1 MSLPTS
7 LKDILKDLKT
17 QHWIKALAEHSEIY
31 IVGGTVRDAFTG
43 KPMKDIDLIV
53 DGLSF
58 DGIQKRLESF
68 GKLSLVGESFSVI
81 KFRPHGHTGEDFDI
95 AIPREDRKV
104 GEGHK
109 GFEIVTEGVDI
120 MGDLKRRDFTINSMA
135 VNVMTGELLDPF
147 NGKKDLENKLIRA
160 TDKNAFIEDPLRI
173 LRGIQFASRFD
184 FDIEKGT
191 KELMKQNSELVT
203 QITGERILEEFQ
215 KILLK
220 SGNTQRAFNLIHETD
235 LDLALFNKKMIHY
248 KKGFNELDPISFYF
262 ILGVVGGVNP
272 TEFYVK
278 RLKGETKMAKAITT
292 LDMILD
298 RWHSLYEDEDKKYVI
313 FRALQKSPEVA
324 QAVLLPKDAQ
334 KIIKEMK
341 SGKIPAVPQ
350 DIAINGND
358 IMLLLNI
365 KGEQVG
371 FIKER
376 IERDALMNKFDWKNR
391 DECIEYIQR
400 IVK

>member
-1 MSLPTS
+1 MILPS
-7 LKDILKDLKT
+7 ELRKILKNLQKQD
-17 QHWIKALAEHSEIY
+17 WIKVLSEHAEIY
-31 IVGGTVRDAFTG
+31 VVGGSVRDAFTG

-53 DGLSF
+53 DGLSLG
-58 DGIQKRLESF
+58 GIQKRLQPF
-68 GKLSLVGESFSVI
+68 GKISLVGESFSVI
-81 KFRPHGHTGEDFDI
+81 KFRPDGHTGEDFDI
-95 AIPREDRKV
+95 AVPREDRKV

-109 GFEIVTEGVDI
+109 GFEIVTDGVDI
-120 MGDLKRRDFTINSMA
+120 MGDLRRRDFTINSMA
-135 VNVMTGELLDPF
+135 VNVLTEEFLDPF
-147 NGKKDLENKLIRA
+147 NGKKDLDNKLIRA

-173 LRGIQFASRFD
+173 LRGIQFAARFD

-191 KELMKQNSELVT
+191 KELMKQNSELIT

-235 LDLALFNKKMIHY
+235 LDLALFDKKMIHY
-248 KKGFNELDPISFYF
+248 DKGFDNLDYVSFYY
-262 ILGVVGGVNP
+262 ILGVVGNVDP
-272 TEFYVK
+272 TRFYVN
-278 RLKGETKMAKAITT
+278 RLKGETKTAKAITM
-292 LDMILD
+292 LDNILD
-298 RWHSLYEDEDKKYVI
+298 KWHSLHEDEDKKYVI
-313 FRALQKSPEVA
+313 FKALQKSPEVS
-324 QAVLLPKDAQ
+324 QSVLLPKDAK

-341 SGKIPAVPQ
+341 SGKIPAIPQ

-376 IERDALMNKFDWKNR
+376 IERDALMNKFDWKDR
-391 DECIEYIQR
+391 DACIEYVQKIA
-400 IVK
+400 K

>member
-1 MSLPTS
+1 MSLPS
-7 LKDILKDLKT
+7 ELRKILKNLQKQD
-17 QHWIKALAEHSEIY
+17 WIKVLSEHAEIY
-31 IVGGTVRDAFTG
+31 VVGGSVRDAFTG

-53 DGLSF
+53 DGLSLG
-58 DGIQKRLESF
+58 GIQKRLQPF
-68 GKLSLVGESFSVI
+68 GKISLVGESFSVI
-81 KFRPHGHTGEDFDI
+81 KFRPDGHTGEDFDI
-95 AIPREDRKV
+95 AVPREDRKV

-109 GFEIVTEGVDI
+109 GFEIVTDGVDI
-120 MGDLKRRDFTINSMA
+120 MGDLRRRDFTINSMA
-135 VNVMTGELLDPF
+135 VNVLTEEFLDPF
-147 NGKKDLENKLIRA
+147 NGKKDLDNKLIRA

-173 LRGIQFASRFD
+173 LRGIQLSARFD

-191 KELMKQNSELVT
+191 KELMKQNSGLIT

-235 LDLALFNKKMIHY
+235 LDLALFDKKMIHY
-248 KKGFNELDPISFYF
+248 DKGFDNLDYVSFYY
-262 ILGVVGGVNP
+262 ILGVVGNVDP
-272 TEFYVK
+272 TRFYVN
-278 RLKGETKMAKAITT
+278 RLKGETKTAKAITM
-292 LDMILD
+292 LDNILD
-298 RWHSLYEDEDKKYVI
+298 KWHSLHEDEDKKYVI
-313 FRALQKSPEVA
+313 FKALQKSPEVS
-324 QAVLLPKDAQ
+324 QSVLLPKDAK

-341 SGKIPAVPQ
+341 SGKIPAIPQ

-376 IERDALMNKFDWKNR
+376 IERDALMNKFDWKDR
-391 DECIEYIQR
+391 DTCIEYVQKIA
-400 IVK
+400 K